1 MLWWRFIIS
10 WDVIFSYDIKAR
22 CLKLERNITK
32 LKILL
37 FNPSHIARP
46 CYFVE
51 KICLTKLYIKKFI
64 FCFIRFLVTEWITPK
79 FSIRNITLI
88 VTILLANLGYRDRQT
103 NGCRIYVDIMTGE
116 KIISIYVAN
125 NVIIYWLVRS
135 SSKRGGDCVQR
146 LGESLF

>member
-37 FNPSHIARP
+37 FNPHCQPLLFCGKKS
-46 CYFVE
+46 
-51 KICLTKLYIKKFI
+51 LTKVFIKKFI

-88 VTILLANLGYRDRQT
+88 VTILSANLGYRDRQT

-125 NVIIYWLVRS
+125 NIIIYWLVRS
-135 SSKRGGDCVQR
+135 SSERGGDGVQR
-146 LGESLF
+146 LF